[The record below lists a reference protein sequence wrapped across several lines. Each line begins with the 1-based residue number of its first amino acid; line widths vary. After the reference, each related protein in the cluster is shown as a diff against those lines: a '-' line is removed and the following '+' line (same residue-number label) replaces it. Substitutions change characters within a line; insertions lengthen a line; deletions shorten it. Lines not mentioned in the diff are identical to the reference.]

1 MPGRTHTL
9 RVLAARMNRPSSIPS
24 LFPRV
29 FLCVILFSSLLCH
42 GQSSGVAEY
51 DVKATF
57 LYDFAKFVDWPA
69 NTTASNRS
77 PFVLCIVGADPFG
90 SALDRIVRGQR
101 IDQHEIVIRRVRNS
115 DDLTVCQIAF
125 VSRAEN
131 KNLSGILDRL
141 KGSSTLVVGDAQ
153 DFARRGG
160 GIQLY
165 LEDNAVH
172 FSINVD
178 SVQRSHLA
186 ISSNVLALA
195 TIVHD
200 LPSAR
205 TN

>member
-1 MPGRTHTL
+1 MSRRFSIQSLRL
-9 RVLAARMNRPSSIPS
+9 RVL
-24 LFPRV
+24 
-29 FLCVILFSSLLCH
+29 LCTILFGSLMCH
-42 GQSSGVAEY
+42 GQSGGVAEY

-57 LYDFAKFVDWPA
+57 LYDFARFVDWPA
-69 NTTASNRS
+69 NTTALNRS
-77 PFVLCIVGADPFG
+77 PFVLCIVGTDPFG

-101 IDQHEIVIRRVRNS
+101 IDQHEIVIRRLSNL
-115 DDLTVCQIAF
+115 DDLTICQIAF

-131 KNLSGILDRL
+131 KNLSGILNRL

-178 SVQRSHLA
+178 AVQRSHLA

-195 TIVHD
+195 KIVHD
-200 LPSAR
+200 IPSEQ

>member
-1 MPGRTHTL
+1 MAGRAHTL
-9 RVLAARMNRPSSIPS
+9 QVPAARMNLRFSIPS
-24 LFPRV
+24 LR
-29 FLCVILFSSLLCH
+29 LRALLSAILFSSLACH

-101 IDQHEIVIRRVRNS
+101 IDQHEILIRRVRNS
-115 DDLTVCQIAF
+115 DDLTICQIAF

-131 KNLSGILDRL
+131 KNLPVILDRL
-141 KGSSTLVVGDAQ
+141 KASSTLVVGDAQ

-200 LPSAR
+200 IPSTK

>member
-1 MPGRTHTL
+1 
-9 RVLAARMNRPSSIPS
+9 MNRRFSIPS
-24 LFPRV
+24 LRLRV
-29 FLCVILFSSLLCH
+29 FLSAILFSSLVCH

-51 DVKATF
+51 DVKAT
-57 LYDFAKFVDWPA
+57 LVYDFAKFVDWPA

-200 LPSAR
+200 SPSAR